1 MRYRQLGSTGI
12 RVSEIGFGAWGIGGD
27 TQGAVAYGPTSDQ
40 ESRLALRRAFESGVT
55 FFDTADLYGF
65 GHSEEVLGA
74 ALGNVRS
81 QVVIASKVGMLDMQG
96 AQDFSPGHITAAV
109 DRSLRRLGTDYIDL
123 YQLHGPAIE
132 LLDRDSRILSCMQDL
147 QRDRKIRAFGISVRS
162 PEDGLAAVTRF
173 GIKCLQVNFNL
184 LDQRAIEN
192 GLFDLCRE
200 RGVGVIVR
208 TPLCFG
214 FLTGQYPAGGQFD
227 PTDHRSRWSAAQ
239 REKWAGAYQLF
250 TSALQDPR
258 AQTPAQFAL
267 RFCLSFP
274 AVSTV
279 IPGMLTTAHVEENIR
294 ASEFGGLLDSE
305 RGAIISIYRQQD
317 FSPVS

>member
-40 ESRLALRRAFESGVT
+40 ESRLALRRAFEAGVT

-74 ALGNVRS
+74 ALADVRS

-96 AQDFSPGHITAAV
+96 AQDFSPGHITAAI

-132 LLDRDSRILSCMQDL
+132 LLDRDSQILSCMQDL

-162 PEDGLAAVTRF
+162 PEDGLAAVTKL
-173 GIKCLQVNFNL
+173 GIKCLQVNFNM

-214 FLTGQYPAGGQFD
+214 FLTGQYSAGGQFD

-250 TSALQDPR
+250 ASALQNPR

-279 IPGMLTTAHVEENIR
+279 IPGMLTTVHVEENIR

-305 RGAIISIYRQQD
+305 RDAIISIYRQQD
-317 FSPVS
+317 FTLVS

>member
-1 MRYRQLGSTGI
+1 MRYRTLGATGI
-12 RVSEIGFGAWGIGGD
+12 SVSEIGFGTWGIGGD
-27 TQGAVAYGPTSDQ
+27 AQGAVAYGPTSDQ
-40 ESRLALRRAFESGVT
+40 ESRLALRRAFEAGVT
-55 FFDTADLYGF
+55 FFETADLYGF

-74 ALGNVRS
+74 ALGDVRS

-96 AQDFSPGHITAAV
+96 TQDFSSGHIAAAV

-132 LLDRDSRILSCMQDL
+132 LLDRDSRILSCMQAL

-192 GLFDLCRE
+192 GLFDLCLE
-200 RGVGVIVR
+200 HGVGVIVR

-214 FLTGQYPAGGQFD
+214 FLTGQYSASEQFD
-227 PTDHRSRWSAAQ
+227 PIDHRSRRSPAQ

-250 TSALQDPR
+250 TSALRNPG
-258 AQTPAQFAL
+258 AQTPAQLAL

-274 AVSTV
+274 AVSTA
-279 IPGMLTTAHVEENIR
+279 IPGMLTTAHVDENIR
-294 ASEFGGLLDSE
+294 ASELGGLPDSE
-305 RGAIISIYRQQD
+305 RAAIISIYRQQD
-317 FSPVS
+317 FSLVS

>member
-1 MRYRQLGSTGI
+1 MRYRTLGATGI
-12 RVSEIGFGAWGIGGD
+12 SVSEIGFGTWGIGGD
-27 TQGAVAYGPTSDQ
+27 AQGAVAYGPTSDR
-40 ESRLALRRAFESGVT
+40 ESRLALRRAFEAGVT

-74 ALGNVRS
+74 ALRDVRS

-96 AQDFSPGHITAAV
+96 TQDFSPGHITAAV
-109 DRSLRRLGTDYIDL
+109 ERSLCRLGTDYIDL

-132 LLDRDSRILSCMQDL
+132 LLERDSRILSCMQAL

-214 FLTGQYPAGGQFD
+214 FLTGQYSAGDHFD
-227 PTDHRSRWSAAQ
+227 PADHRSRWSAAQ
-239 REKWAGAYQLF
+239 RAKWAGAYRLF
-250 TSALQDPR
+250 VSALQDPR
-258 AQTPAQFAL
+258 GQTPAQFAL

-274 AVSTV
+274 VVSTV
-279 IPGMLTTAHVEENIR
+279 IPGMLTTAHVDENIR

-317 FSPVS
+317 FSLVS

>member
-12 RVSEIGFGAWGIGGD
+12 RVSEIGFGTWGIGGD
-27 TQGAVAYGPTSDQ
+27 AQGAVAYGPTSDQ
-40 ESRLALRRAFESGVT
+40 ESRLALRRAFEAGVT

-74 ALGNVRS
+74 ALREVRS

-109 DRSLRRLGTDYIDL
+109 ERSLCRLGTDYIDL

-132 LLDRDSRILSCMQDL
+132 LLDRDSRILACMQDL
-147 QRDRKIRAFGISVRS
+147 QRNRKIRAFGISVRS

-214 FLTGQYPAGGQFD
+214 FLTGQYSAGGQFD
-227 PTDHRSRWSAAQ
+227 PADHRSRRSAAQ

-250 TSALQDPR
+250 TSALQNPQ

-317 FSPVS
+317 FTLVS